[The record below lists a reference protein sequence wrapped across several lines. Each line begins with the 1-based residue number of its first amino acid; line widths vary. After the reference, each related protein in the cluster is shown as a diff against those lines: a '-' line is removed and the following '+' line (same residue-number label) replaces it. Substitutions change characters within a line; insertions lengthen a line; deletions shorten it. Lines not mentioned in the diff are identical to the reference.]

1 MHIMETDLFKEHHP
15 HKLSD
20 YMAKGFV
27 GWIERMM
34 LVLCRK
40 DIGGR
45 AIMVTSVLSSLSMSL
60 AYARHLRSVE
70 LLRSDREE
78 TEDLLG
84 QAASE
89 HFHLF
94 VFSKIFQQRR
104 WVRMV
109 TYVLHGISSLVFR
122 AFAVRAPRVA
132 HRILGY
138 AFERA
143 IYHYSV
149 WIENIVYG
157 KEEDKTIPSFAS
169 LYYELPESASF
180 SDLLTAMRSD
190 NVHHRDVA
198 HGYAHNEK
206 HA

>member
-1 MHIMETDLFKEHHP
+1 MTLELFTEHHP
-15 HKLSD
+15 RTLSD

-34 LVLCRK
+34 LVLCRN

-94 VFSKIFQQRR
+94 VLSKIFQQRR

-122 AFAVRAPRVA
+122 TFAVRTPHVA

-143 IYHYSV
+143 IHHYSV
-149 WIENIVYG
+149 WIEDVVYG
-157 KEEDKTIPSFAS
+157 KEESKEVPSFAS
-169 LYYELPESASF
+169 LYFELGEEATF
-180 SDLLTAMRSD
+180 VDLLTAMRMD
-190 NVHHRDVA
+190 NMRHRDIA
-198 HGYAHNEK
+198 HIHAEQKK